1 MMCISLGNSYPYLSY
16 QTYFFTD
23 LELSS
28 GFLFPAEHSFKPH
41 NFVGLLSS
49 ENPLEAK
56 QLQPRFLS
64 DNCKT
69 QSRTL
74 RWRHFSSMWL
84 CVLCVWVCLCLAL
97 HVCAFGPK
105 DKDSCRPACLRLFVC
120 LFDSICLFVCLPV
133 AFYLLPFYGQPFF
146 LSPNVA
152 ELIDHQSYRPIHLLA
167 YLPSDVL

>member
-41 NFVGLLSS
+41 NFVGYYQVKI
-49 ENPLEAK
+49 PLKPSNYNQDFFPTIAK
-56 QLQPRFLS
+56 LNLEPWDEDIFHP
-64 DNCKT
+64 CG
-69 QSRTL
+69 
-74 RWRHFSSMWL
+74 
-84 CVLCVWVCLCLAL
+84 CACCVWVCLCLAL

-152 ELIDHQSYRPIHLLA
+152 ELIDHQPYRPIHLLA